1 MTYIVTL
8 TLLALICFAIALVT
22 YTSRVGKKTNLF
34 VLMVAAG
41 CYSAIPWF
49 ALWALTHVNHQ
60 RCPSQGP
67 CRLDGMQMIG
77 EVLFL
82 YAMPTAFFFGAVSAF
97 VIALVKRK

>member
-1 MTYIVTL
+1 MTYIVAL
-8 TLLALICFAIALVT
+8 VLLALICFAIALVV
-22 YTSRVGKKTNLF
+22 YTRRVGKKTNLLI
-34 VLMVAAG
+34 LMIAAG
-41 CYSAIPWF
+41 CCSAIPWF
-49 ALWALTHVNHQ
+49 ALWGFAHVNQQ

-82 YAMPTAFFFGAVSAF
+82 YATPTAFFFGAISVF